1 MELSKSVSD
10 LLKQKES
17 LEQDT
22 HEIQEQ
28 DESLEDTT
36 LKFENEL
43 FLLGIIWNAVRPLE
57 KYEKLKTRYYL
68 SDNLVIEKGNNSFWI
83 YGKEDLIYDSVKSFI
98 DYFAKDIRDF
108 KFIRPESEYNTFIY
122 YFFKEA
128 VMCRFNVL
136 VSNTQHEKDI
146 QQVIIR
152 DVVKELKKETDLMDD
167 VNKKYNKQMIDNW
180 VSEIL
185 LKNTHLSM

>member
-28 DESLEDTT
+28 DESSEDTT
-36 LKFENEL
+36 LKLENEF
-43 FLLGIIWNAVRPLE
+43 FLLGIVWNAVRPLE

-68 SDNLVIEKGNNSFWI
+68 NDNLVIEKGNNSFWI
-83 YGKEDLIYDSVKSFI
+83 YSKEHLMAESIKLFI

-136 VSNTQHEKDI
+136 VSNTPHERDL

-152 DVVKELKKETDLMDD
+152 DVIKELKKETNMMDSI
-167 VNKKYNKQMIDNW
+167 NQKYNNQMIDDW
-180 VSEIL
+180 VSQIL
-185 LKNTHLSM
+185 LKNTHLAM

>member
-28 DESLEDTT
+28 NESSEDTT
-36 LKFENEL
+36 LKLENEL
-43 FLLGIIWNAVRPLE
+43 FLLGIVWNAVRPLE

-68 SDNLVIEKGNNSFWI
+68 NDNLVIEKGNNSFWI
-83 YGKEDLIYDSVKSFI
+83 YSKEHLMAESIKLFI

-136 VSNTQHEKDI
+136 VSNTPHERDL

-152 DVVKELKKETDLMDD
+152 DVIKELKKETNMMDSI
-167 VNKKYNKQMIDNW
+167 NQKYNNQMIDDW
-180 VSEIL
+180 VSQIL
-185 LKNTHLSM
+185 LKNTHLAM

>member
-1 MELSKSVSD
+1 MGLSKSVSD

-28 DESLEDTT
+28 DELSEDTT
-36 LKFENEL
+36 LNIENEL
-43 FLLGIIWNAVRPLE
+43 FLLGIVWNAVRPLE

-68 SDNLVIEKGNNSFWI
+68 NDNLVVEKGDNSFWI
-83 YGKEDLIYDSVKSFI
+83 YSKEDLIPESIRMFI
-98 DYFAKDIRDF
+98 DFFAKDIRSF
-108 KFIRPESEYNTFIY
+108 KFIRPESSYNTFIY

-136 VSNTQHEKDI
+136 FSNTPHERDL

-152 DVVKELKKETDLMDD
+152 DAIRELKKEISLMDGI
-167 VNKKYNKQMIDNW
+167 NKKYHDQMIDNW
-180 VSEIL
+180 ISQIL
-185 LKNTHLSM
+185 LKNTHLAM

>member
-28 DESLEDTT
+28 DESSEDTT
-36 LKFENEL
+36 LKLENEL
-43 FLLGIIWNAVRPLE
+43 FLLGIVWNAVRPLE

-68 SDNLVIEKGNNSFWI
+68 NDNLVIEKGNNSFWI
-83 YGKEDLIYDSVKSFI
+83 YSKEHLMAESIKLFI

-136 VSNTQHEKDI
+136 VSNTPHERDL

-152 DVVKELKKETDLMDD
+152 DVIKELKKETNMMDSI
-167 VNKKYNKQMIDNW
+167 NQKYNNQMIDDW
-180 VSEIL
+180 VSQIL
-185 LKNTHLSM
+185 LKNTHLAM